1 MHRFSK
7 HCLERMKLRHITQE
21 DICQIISRG
30 VKRRLA
36 GDVCFQYDYS
46 DLRLIAT
53 PDNMLITVFRLGNNY
68 LFPKKDTK
76 QFRDL
81 YHRRLALLW
90 EQESLAEMRAAI

>member
-53 PDNMLITVFRLGNNY
+53 PDDLLITVFRLGDRY
-68 LFPKKDTK
+68 LFPRKDTK

-81 YHRRLALLW
+81 YRRKLA
-90 EQESLAEMRAAI
+90 SLYEYEALADMRAAI

>member
-1 MHRFSK
+1 MDDVDR
-7 HCLERMKLRHITQE
+7 
-21 DICQIISRG
+21 IISRG

-53 PDNMLITVFRLGNNY
+53 PDDLLITVFRLGDRY
-68 LFPKKDTK
+68 LFPRKDTK

-81 YHRRLALLW
+81 YRRKLASLY
-90 EQESLAEMRAAI
+90 EYEALAEMRAAI

>member
-1 MHRFSK
+1 
-7 HCLERMKLRHITQE
+7 MKTRKIDMD
-21 DICQIISRG
+21 DIDRIISRG
-30 VKRRLA
+30 VKRRIA